1 MPSPIAHCKQ
11 SVVLL
16 VVSLFLLGC
25 VVLSSVGS
33 AVDIRRQSEGNND
46 LSKHS
51 TAKKTGGNQVD
62 LFAPGPV

>member
-1 MPSPIAHCKQ
+1 MPSPFAHCKQ

-25 VVLSSVGS
+25 VVPSSMGS
-33 AVDIRRQSEGNND
+33 ARDIRRQSEENND

-51 TAKKTGGNQVD
+51 TAKKGGKQVD